1 MSRPIFLIIL
11 LAITLLLLTAI
22 GVAVSPANL
31 HIMIIL
37 GKVFGVLI
45 IVLILLFV
53 LALLVG
59 TVRRL

>member
-1 MSRPIFLIIL
+1 MSRPIILIIL

-31 HIMIIL
+31 HLMVIL

-45 IVLILLFV
+45 IALIILFI
-53 LALLVG
+53 LALLIS

>member
-1 MSRPIFLIIL
+1 MSRPIILIIL
-11 LAITLLLLTAI
+11 LAITLLLLTVI

-31 HIMIIL
+31 HLMVIL

-45 IVLILLFV
+45 IVLIILFV
-53 LALLVG
+53 LALLIS